1 MVLLVAVLK
10 LNFICPLFENKRRN
24 DMKTLVLI
32 FVTSIFLVSC
42 GSVEPDSV
50 IDGNYVGTYSIT
62 HNYGTDSA
70 YTLHGEI
77 TFEFSKGSYKYLGTK
92 YSLPPE
98 SGGRYS
104 IVRIRKIFLRD
115 NGIHPADIDPNLLLK
130 GVFDYSFDGERLIL
144 EQQDNKYKYYHRLYL
159 NKKEN
164 DDDIIM

>member
-1 MVLLVAVLK
+1 
-10 LNFICPLFENKRRN
+10 
-24 DMKTLVLI
+24 MKTLVLI
-32 FVTSIFLVSC
+32 FVTSIFLISC

-98 SGGRYS
+98 SGGKYCLNR
-104 IVRIRKIFLRD
+104 RKIKLID
-115 NGIHPADIDPNLLLK
+115 NGRHNGNIDPTLLLN
-130 GVFDYSFDGERLIL
+130 GDFNYSFNGARLIL

-159 NKKEN
+159 SKKEN
-164 DDDIIM
+164 DDIIM